1 MSIGITMGDPNGV
14 GPEIILKAY
23 GDNQLPEDSFVIGD
37 LSALQLCCDTLGF
50 KVNFNVSRNMPE
62 IAAGALNVLDMGLL
76 DRGDITPGV
85 ISEKAG
91 RASYEYVV
99 LAVRLALEGK
109 ISAMV
114 TLPVNKEAVSISH
127 PGFTGHTELIAGIC
141 NQKDYTMMLSSEKL
155 SVTHVTT
162 HVSMVEAIELI
173 KCERVYKVIKLTN
186 EALASYTDSPRIAVA
201 GFNAHAGEHGLFG
214 SEEVNEIM
222 PAVDKAR
229 GEGINITGPV
239 PPDTVF
245 LRASRGEF
253 DAVVCMYHDQGHI
266 PMKLL
271 DFEGG
276 VNITLGLPIIRTSVD
291 HGTAFDIAYKGKAS
305 TKSLI
310 SAIRFALKMTG
321 AIKSL

>member
-1 MSIGITMGDPNGV
+1 MGDSNGV

-23 GDNQLPEDSFVIGD
+23 RDNLLPKDCFVIGD
-37 LSALQLCCDTLGF
+37 LSALQLCCDALGF
-50 KVNFNVSRNMPE
+50 KVKFNNSQDMTK

-76 DRGDITPGV
+76 NKGDITPGI
-85 ISEKAG
+85 ISEKVG

-99 LAVRLALEGK
+99 LAARLALQGK

-114 TLPVNKEAVSISH
+114 TLPVNKEAISISH

-141 NQKDYTMMLSSEKL
+141 GQKDYTMMLSSEKL

-162 HVSMVEAIELI
+162 HVSMAEAIKLI
-173 KCERVYKVIKLTN
+173 KCERVYNVIRLTHK
-186 EALASYTDSPRIAVA
+186 ALAAFTDSPKIAVA
-201 GFNAHAGEHGLFG
+201 GLNAHAGEHGLFG
-214 SEEVNEIM
+214 SEEENEIR
-222 PAVDKAR
+222 PAVDKAKED
-229 GEGINITGPV
+229 GLNVNGPI

-245 LRASRGEF
+245 LRASRSEF

-305 TKSLI
+305 TKSFTQALHY
-310 SAIRFALKMTG
+310 ALKMTG
-321 AIKSL
+321 TILKP

>member
-23 GDNQLPEDSFVIGD
+23 RDNQLPEDCFIIGD
-37 LSALQLCCDTLGF
+37 MSALQLCCDMLGF
-50 KVNFNVSRNMPE
+50 KVKFNISRDIPE
-62 IAAGALNVLDMGLL
+62 IAAGVLNVLDMGLL

-85 ISEKAG
+85 VSEKAG

-99 LAVRLALEGK
+99 LAACLALEGK

-155 SVTHVTT
+155 TVTHVTT
-162 HVSMVEAIELI
+162 HVSMVEAIKLI
-173 KCERVYKVIKLTN
+173 KCERVHKVIKLTN
-186 EALASYTDSPRIAVA
+186 EALATFTDSPRIAVA

-214 SEEVNEIM
+214 SEEENEIR
-222 PAVDKAR
+222 PAVDKAK

-276 VNITLGLPIIRTSVD
+276 VNITLGLPITRTSVD

-310 SAIRFALKMTG
+310 QAIHYALKMTG
-321 AIKSL
+321 AIRSL